1 MFVDTLNL
9 NSYIK
14 LLRCPNCGS
23 TMVIEADNKG
33 GEYDEAVAV
42 GIPVCEVLDLE
53 SIAGIY
59 HFFFI
64 LKLDLNSKTKC
75 FLGAKRASCMPE
87 PEVSRGSQPEN
98 TYLGVDAGN
107 TLKHFKHV
115 DLSYP
120 RHPKW
125 TRCSSDC
132 RHPPSRL
139 SAQARALQ
147 LRR

>member
-59 HFFFI
+59 QFFCLF
-64 LKLDLNSKTKC
+64 
-75 FLGAKRASCMPE
+75 
-87 PEVSRGSQPEN
+87 
-98 TYLGVDAGN
+98 
-107 TLKHFKHV
+107 
-115 DLSYP
+115 
-120 RHPKW
+120 
-125 TRCSSDC
+125 
-132 RHPPSRL
+132 
-139 SAQARALQ
+139 
-147 LRR
+147 